1 MSEPGRSASHHR
13 ELRRTLGSF
22 ATGVTVVTTLDDT
35 GRPRGM
41 TANSF
46 TSVSL
51 DPPLILVCVAKAA
64 PICAAF
70 QSAAG
75 FGVNILSESQRDLSQ
90 RFATP
95 MSNRFAGL
103 SWRRGQVG
111 APLLDG
117 SLAFLDC
124 RMRERI
130 EAGDHLI
137 LLGQV
142 EDFGRTEQPPLVF
155 CRGAYVPVSLH
166 REPRQQDHPA
176 SLRRAAAN

>member
-1 MSEPGRSASHHR
+1 MSEPNRLSIDPR
-13 ELRRTLGSF
+13 ELRRTLASF
-22 ATGVTVVTTLDDT
+22 ATGVTVVTTLDET
-35 GRPRGM
+35 GQPRGM

-64 PICAAF
+64 PISTAFEAAPAF
-70 QSAAG
+70 A
-75 FGVNILSESQRDLSQ
+75 VNILSESQRALSQ

-95 MSNRFAGL
+95 MADRFAGL
-103 SWRRGQVG
+103 GWRRGRAD
-111 APLLDG
+111 APILDG

-130 EAGDHLI
+130 EAGDHVI

-142 EDFGRTEQPPLVF
+142 EDFGRTEQQPLIF
-155 CRGAYVPVSLH
+155 CQGRYLNAH
-166 REPRQQDHPA
+166 HQDPQATSRPA
-176 SLRRAAAN
+176 VAH